1 MHGRGHTKFATSA
14 KKLLELSTPS
24 YCSMATTFDLPL
36 DLFVNEEATM
46 HQNYSRGNRKRLPSK
61 LLAYQSVAQYHVF
74 LVMVFQYT
82 LCFRF

>member
-1 MHGRGHTKFATSA
+1 
-14 KKLLELSTPS
+14 
-24 YCSMATTFDLPL
+24 MATTFDLPL

-74 LVMVFQYT
+74 LVMLFQHTPCSLGTMYSADT
-82 LCFRF
+82 RLEFVADSVN